1 MTSYEPYDYD
11 VALRL
16 TPEEFEDLSGTAFSV
31 SITLGNPRKI
41 KKGMLIIPQ
50 SGHDPGNSE
59 MYGAWLWLAR
69 ASDLPPGTAIHVKI
83 LSLCDPMLMPE
94 EESELEKYRGLK
106 LAGVVTHNNK
116 AEAESRSQD

>member
-31 SITLGNPRKI
+31 SITLGNPRKT
-41 KKGMLIIPQ
+41 KRGMLIIPEF
-50 SGHDPGNSE
+50 GHDPGNSE

-69 ASDLPPGTAIHVKI
+69 ASDLPPETAIHVKI
-83 LSLCDPMLMPE
+83 LSPCDPMLMPE

-116 AEAESRSQD
+116 AEMGSD

>member
-16 TPEEFEDLSGTAFSV
+16 THEQFEGLSGTAFSV
-31 SITLGNPRKI
+31 SISLDQHKI
-41 KKGMLIIPQ
+41 KKGMVIIPQ